1 MLFSLFIFI
10 CTFRSCIQIMDLM
23 YYVPPSEFD
32 WSCRRF
38 ACTSDLSPHVRH
50 PRLCHCRLYGHSI
63 MQTVAPMWIC
73 YGFNFLWNTEPPRL
87 AQMSFP
93 LVFISA

>member
-1 MLFSLFIFI
+1 
-10 CTFRSCIQIMDLM
+10 M

-38 ACTSDLSPHVRH
+38 ACTSDLSRHVRH

-73 YGFNFLWNTEPPRL
+73 YSFNLLWNTEPPRL
-87 AQMSFP
+87 AQKSFP